1 MKAITK
7 KSKTASQSQQDV
19 ITSTADKLLFQCRMN
34 IKTPKDKFQGQ
45 IQVLVGLFLNQKSLK
60 GYIIL
65 LISKTIHIFE
75 AVLKNYAFFVYIVVN
90 KYNFSNQSCIKCH

>member
-1 MKAITK
+1 
-7 KSKTASQSQQDV
+7 
-19 ITSTADKLLFQCRMN
+19 MN

-75 AVLKNYAFFVYIVVN
+75 AVLKNDAFFVYIVVN
-90 KYNFSNQSCIKCH
+90 KYNFSNQSLKVISEIFSQIIKYFRI